1 MEIALKLKS
10 NRFSPNW
17 PSRHSKVGKDSL
29 FYKKKDAIFAF
40 FRELK
45 DSGTAWR
52 LSRKFPYLPSKII
65 FRQITVTVDEKQ

>member
-40 FRELK
+40 FRKLK
-45 DSGTAWR
+45 DSGTAGR
-52 LSRKFPYLPSKII
+52 FPYLASKII